1 MATLIIGD
9 KNMKANTAR
18 EIRASVNMMI
28 NALNIRDTKSIEKY
42 NNAISAAIES
52 ERKYQK
58 ELTNIAIYLKGHKDP
73 IIKAMGEKMLSLI

>member
-1 MATLIIGD
+1 
-9 KNMKANTAR
+9 MKANTAR
-18 EIRASVNMMI
+18 EIRASINMMI

-52 ERKYQK
+52 EREYQK
-58 ELTNIAIYLKGHKDP
+58 ELANIAIYLKGNNDL

>member
-1 MATLIIGD
+1 
-9 KNMKANTAR
+9 MKANTAR
-18 EIRASVNMMI
+18 EIRASINMML

-52 ERKYQK
+52 EREYQK

-73 IIKAMGEKMLSLI
+73 IIKAMGEKMMSLI

>member
-1 MATLIIGD
+1 
-9 KNMKANTAR
+9 MKANTSR
-18 EIRASVNMMI
+18 EIRASVNMII

-42 NNAISAAIES
+42 NNAISAAIEN

>member
-1 MATLIIGD
+1 
-9 KNMKANTAR
+9 MKANTAR

-58 ELTNIAIYLKGHKDP
+58 ELTNIAIYLKGHNDP

>member
-1 MATLIIGD
+1 MATLKIGD

-18 EIRASVNMMI
+18 EIRASINMMI

-52 ERKYQK
+52 EREYQK
-58 ELTNIAIYLKGHKDP
+58 ELTNIAIYLKGNKDL
-73 IIKAMGEKMLSLI
+73 IIKAMGEKILSLI

>member
-1 MATLIIGD
+1 
-9 KNMKANTAR
+9 MKANTSR

>member
-1 MATLIIGD
+1 
-9 KNMKANTAR
+9 MKANTAR
-18 EIRASVNMMI
+18 EIRASINMMI

-52 ERKYQK
+52 EREYQK
-58 ELTNIAIYLKGHKDP
+58 ELANIAIYLKGNNDH

>member
-1 MATLIIGD
+1 
-9 KNMKANTAR
+9 MKMNTAR
-18 EIRASVNMMI
+18 EIRASINMMI

-52 ERKYQK
+52 EREYQK

>member
-1 MATLIIGD
+1 
-9 KNMKANTAR
+9 MKANTAR
-18 EIRASVNMMI
+18 EIRASINMMV

-52 ERKYQK
+52 EREYQK
-58 ELTNIAIYLKGHKDP
+58 ELANIAIYLKGYKDP

>member
-1 MATLIIGD
+1 
-9 KNMKANTAR
+9 MKANTAR

-28 NALNIRDTKSIEKY
+28 NALNIRDIKSVEKY

-52 ERKYQK
+52 EREYQK
-58 ELTNIAIYLKGHKDP
+58 ELVNIAIYLKGHKDP

>member
-1 MATLIIGD
+1 
-9 KNMKANTAR
+9 MKANTTR
-18 EIRASVNMMI
+18 EIRASINMMI

-52 ERKYQK
+52 EREYQK
-58 ELTNIAIYLKGHKDP
+58 ELTNIAIYLKGHKGP